1 MLSSMKN
8 TCSAHEYHENQKTAR
23 CFGLLWLSR
32 CFALSSLGITGISLH
47 WFESYLNG
55 RSFRVSWGGE
65 VSTEHQLVTGFLRE
79 QFFDPSSSSHTL
91 HHWVPSYNH
100 MVSPNIAILMTH
112 SSISHFDQMIQYQ
125 MNGSC
130 TDLRLPGGYLGM
142 DERTSATAQ
151 PGKD

>member
-8 TCSAHEYHENQKTAR
+8 TCSAHEYHEKQKTAR

-47 WFESYLNG
+47 WFESYLSG
-55 RSFRVSWGGE
+55 RSFRVAWGGE
-65 VSTEHQLVTGFLRE
+65 VSTEHQLVTGFLRD
-79 QFFDPSSSSHTL
+79 QFFDPSSSPHTL

-100 MVSPNIAILMTH
+100 MVSHIISMLMTY
-112 SSISHFDQMIQYQ
+112 SSISHFDQMIQHQ
-125 MNGSC
+125 MNGRC
-130 TDLRLPGGYLGM
+130 TNLRLPGGYLGM
-142 DERTSATAQ
+142 DERTSTTAQ